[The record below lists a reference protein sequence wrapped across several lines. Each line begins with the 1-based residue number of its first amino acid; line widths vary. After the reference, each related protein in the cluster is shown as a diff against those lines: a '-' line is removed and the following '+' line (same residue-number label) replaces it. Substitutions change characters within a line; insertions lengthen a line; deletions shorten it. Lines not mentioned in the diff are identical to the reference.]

1 VSQNNVQKHVDPM
14 SNIRVLAHI
23 HTLNEAAVIDRA
35 VAGVERQTRRP
46 DALIIVDNGSTDG
59 TLDRT
64 FPEWATVI
72 RNPKNVGVSGSIRNG
87 MTYAMEHGFDC
98 IWILDADA
106 VADPDALERLLD
118 EYTSWPKSRQEE
130 TAFIACLPLDQPD
143 DFPRHGCLFTPYG
156 RVVVDPAPG
165 QRCYP
170 CHLTIWSGSLY
181 PLSAVK
187 RIGMPNP
194 DYFLDR
200 GELEYGYRVMK
211 AGYKG
216 FLHQDAV
223 IRQNIRGE
231 PMPRRVQGG
240 SITPKFFEAA
250 PLRCYYICRNTLY
263 FTIYSLAEGPLTKFR
278 ELFSV
283 RARPGRSSPS
293 GIAWQ
298 TALFTLNFALRPRGR
313 GAQIGACL
321 RGIWHG
327 LTGNITARY

>member
-1 VSQNNVQKHVDPM
+1 M
-14 SNIRVLAHI
+14 RVLAHI
-23 HTLNEAAVIDRA
+23 HTFNEAAVIERA
-35 VAGVERQTRRP
+35 VAGVARQTRRP

-59 TLDRT
+59 TLDRA
-64 FPEWATVI
+64 FPDWVTI
-72 RNPKNVGVSGSIRNG
+72 LRNPENIGVSGSIRNG
-87 MTYAMEHGFDC
+87 INYAIEHDFDW

-106 VADPDALERLLD
+106 VADPDALATLLD
-118 EYTSWPKSRQEE
+118 EYARWPRTRQEE

-156 RVVVDPAPG
+156 RVVVAPRPD
-165 QRCYP
+165 QRCYE

-181 PLSAVK
+181 PLAAVR
-187 RIGMPNP
+187 RIGLPNP

-216 FLHQDAV
+216 FIHQDAV

-231 PMPRRVQGG
+231 PIPRRVQGG
-240 SITPKFFEAA
+240 PITLKFFEAA

-263 FTIYSLAEGPLTKFR
+263 FTIYDLADGPRIKFR
-278 ELFSV
+278 ELFRF
-283 RARPGRSSPS
+283 RAMPGRGAPS

-298 TALFTLNFALRPRGR
+298 AALFTLNFALRPPGH
-313 GAQIGACL
+313 GAQIAACL

-327 LTGNITARY
+327 LTGNIAARY